1 MGIDYTKRPATPAAP
16 AAAGTPQSTAPSA
29 PAAPVS
35 LSKVTLTK
43 SAPKVSL
50 TKQGSASGLL
60 RVNLNWNARP
70 PGQGGGL
77 FKRAAAT
84 LDLDLGC
91 LYEFND
97 GSKGVVQALGNS
109 FNARPKG
116 AHENVIWLDGDDR
129 SGTNTAGENLFVN
142 LSYADQIKRIIV
154 FVLIYQGA
162 ANWAAAQGIV
172 TLYPTTG
179 PEVEIHLDDT
189 RDGARICAVAML
201 ESASGDLS
209 VRREVNYLNGG
220 QRLLDETY
228 GWGMN
233 WTAGR
238 K

>member
-1 MGIDYTKRPATPAAP
+1 
-16 AAAGTPQSTAPSA
+16 
-29 PAAPVS
+29 
-35 LSKVTLTK
+35 
-43 SAPKVSL
+43 
-50 TKQGSASGLL
+50 
-60 RVNLNWNARP
+60 
-70 PGQGGGL
+70 
-77 FKRAAAT
+77 
-84 LDLDLGC
+84 
-91 LYEFND
+91 
-97 GSKGVVQALGNS
+97 
-109 FNARPKG
+109 
-116 AHENVIWLDGDDR
+116 
-129 SGTNTAGENLFVN
+129 
-142 LSYADQIKRIIV
+142 
-154 FVLIYQGA
+154 
-162 ANWAAAQGIV
+162 V